1 MAALLEA
8 EMSHCGIMYLN
19 ESTNL
24 SLPAAA
30 CMLAALWIS
39 PRWPVR
45 RAMLCLLS
53 KGCFYSA
60 LKLALYGLG
69 FRSF

>member
-1 MAALLEA
+1 MVT
-8 EMSHCGIMYLN
+8 YLN

-30 CMLAALWIS
+30 CMPALLIL
-39 PRWPVR
+39 PRWSVR
-45 RAMLCLLS
+45 RAMLCLLP
-53 KGCFYSA
+53 KGSFYSA
-60 LKLALYGLG
+60 LKFALYGLG